1 LQDLQDEE
9 SGKYLVILVNPVN
22 PVHTIFLSMELEI
35 GLALLL
41 LIVLSLLATVD
52 MAFAQLS
59 DVGLR
64 RLIGENGDKPEPKS
78 IPFLHQALEN
88 RPRFSFALSAMIQ
101 ILLVVVAVLITSIS
115 LRLFPNPRLVLVGL
129 FAGLILAG
137 IFRQLI
143 PLFISTRNPE
153 GTLLFL
159 LPIVRPFFPIMTFV
173 ADPFQRLFDRSRRKD
188 QVTETGEEQEEDDD
202 SGDLQALI
210 DVGEAE
216 GILEEEEG
224 ELIHSIIEFGDT
236 RVSEVM
242 TPRPDIVAVPDNATV
257 REARDIIL
265 DSKYSRLPVYREQI
279 DNVEG
284 MIYVRDLLQY
294 WAEGREEECIKS
306 LVRSVYFIPETKP
319 VAELLEEMQKAHAQ
333 LAMVIDE
340 YGGICGLVTV
350 EDILEEIV
358 GEIEDEDIAGEE
370 LEEIVEGADG
380 SYEVLGSTEIG
391 KIERLFDMEIEDDD
405 FTTIAGLV
413 INESGRVPAVSE
425 RLTIRGLQVELLE
438 ADERRILRLRVRKAP
453 EEDASKV
460 DHKESQKAQTS

>member
-1 LQDLQDEE
+1 
-9 SGKYLVILVNPVN
+9 
-22 PVHTIFLSMELEI
+22 MELEI

-52 MAFAQLS
+52 MAFSQLS

-64 RLIGENGDKPEPKS
+64 RLTGENGEKPEPHS
-78 IPFLHQALEN
+78 RRFLQHALQN

-101 ILLVVVAVLITSIS
+101 ILLVVVAVLVTSIS
-115 LRLFPNPRLVLVGL
+115 LRLFPDPRLVLVGL

-159 LPIVRPFFPIMTFV
+159 LPFIRPFFPIMAFI

-188 QVTETGEEQEEDDD
+188 QVAEEGEDEQDDDD
-202 SGDLQALI
+202 SGNLQALI

-242 TPRPDIVAVPDNATV
+242 TPRPDIVAVPVAASV
-257 REARDIIL
+257 REARDVIL
-265 DSKYSRLPVYREQI
+265 DSKYSRLPVYRDQI

-284 MIYVRDLLQY
+284 MIYVRDLLQC
-294 WAEGREEECIKS
+294 WAEGKEDCSIKE
-306 LVRSVYFIPETKP
+306 LIRSVYFVPETKP
-319 VAELLEEMQKAHAQ
+319 VAELLEEMQKAHVQ
-333 LAMVIDE
+333 LSMVIDE
-340 YGGICGLVTV
+340 YGGVCGLVTV

-370 LEEIVEGADG
+370 LQEIVESADG
-380 SYEVLGSTEIG
+380 GYEVSASTEIG
-391 KIERLFDMEIEDDD
+391 KIERLFDMEIEADD

-413 INESGRVPAVSE
+413 INESGIVPAVGE
-425 RLTIRGLQVELLE
+425 VLTIRGLEVAVLE
-438 ADERRILRLRVRKAP
+438 ADERRILRLRVK
-453 EEDASKV
+453 
-460 DHKESQKAQTS
+460 KAQPENASEVGHG

>member
-1 LQDLQDEE
+1 
-9 SGKYLVILVNPVN
+9 
-22 PVHTIFLSMELEI
+22 MELEI

-64 RLIGENGDKPEPKS
+64 RLIGENGDKPERPS
-78 IPFLHQALEN
+78 RQFLRQALEN

-101 ILLVVVAVLITSIS
+101 ILLVVVAVLITSLS
-115 LRLFPNPRLVLVGL
+115 LTLFPDPRLVLVGL

-137 IFRQLI
+137 IFRQLV

-159 LPIVRPFFPIMTFV
+159 LPVVRPFFPIMTFV

-188 QVTETGEEQEEDDD
+188 QITETGDIEEEDGD

-242 TPRPDIVAVPDNATV
+242 TPRPDIVAVPENATV
-257 REARDIIL
+257 REARDVIL

-284 MIYVRDLLQY
+284 IIYVRDLLQY
-294 WAEGREEECIKS
+294 CGEGRENESIKS
-306 LVRSVYFIPETKP
+306 LVRPVYDVPETKQ
-319 VAELLEEMQKAHAQ
+319 VAELLKEMQKAHFQ

-340 YGGICGLVTV
+340 YGGVSGLVTV

-370 LEEIVEGADG
+370 LEDIVEGENG
-380 SYEVLGSTEIG
+380 SYEVMGSTEIG
-391 KIERLFDMEIEDDD
+391 KIERIFDMEIEDDD

-413 INESGRVPAVSE
+413 INESGRVPAASE
-425 RLTIRGLQVELLE
+425 QLTIRGLEVEILE
-438 ADERRILRLRVRKAP
+438 ADERRILRVRVRKAL
-453 EEDASKV
+453 EEDASEV
-460 DHKESQKAQTS
+460 DHKESQKAQTP

>member
-1 LQDLQDEE
+1 
-9 SGKYLVILVNPVN
+9 
-22 PVHTIFLSMELEI
+22 MELEI

-64 RLIGENGDKPEPKS
+64 RLIGENGDKPEPRS
-78 IPFLHQALEN
+78 RPFLQRALEN
-88 RPRFSFALSAMIQ
+88 RAGFSFALSAMIQ
-101 ILLVVVAVLITSIS
+101 MLLVVVAVLITSIS
-115 LRLFPNPRLVLVGL
+115 LTLFPNRRLVLIGL
-129 FAGLILAG
+129 VAGLILAG

-159 LPIVRPFFPIMTFV
+159 LPIVRPFFPIMAFI
-173 ADPFQRLFDRSRRKD
+173 ADPFQSLFDRSRRKD
-188 QVTETGEEQEEDDD
+188 QVADDGEEEEEDGD

-224 ELIHSIIEFGDT
+224 ERIHSIIEFGDT

-242 TPRPDIVAVPDNATV
+242 TPRPDIVAVPETATV
-257 REARDIIL
+257 REARNVIL
-265 DSKYSRLPVYREQI
+265 ESKYSRLPVYREQM
-279 DNVEG
+279 DNVDG
-284 MIYVRDLLQY
+284 IIYVRDLLQC
-294 WAEGREEECIKS
+294 WAEGSEDESIKP
-306 LVRSVYFIPETKP
+306 LVRDVYFIPETKP
-319 VAELLEEMQKAHAQ
+319 VADLLDEMQKAHVQ

-340 YGGICGLVTV
+340 YGGVCGLVTV

-370 LEEIVEGADG
+370 LEEIVEGKDG
-380 SYEVLGSTEIG
+380 SYEVLASTEIG
-391 KIERLFDMEIEDDD
+391 KIERLFRMEIEADD

-413 INESGRVPAVSE
+413 INESGKVPAVGE
-425 RLTIRGLQVELLE
+425 VLTIRGLEVEVLE
-438 ADERRILRLRVRKAP
+438 ADERRIGRLRVRKAH
-453 EEDASKV
+453 EENASEV
-460 DHKESQKAQTS
+460 SHG